1 MIKTLMKMMLLM
13 TVLVGDKDVNED
25 DVINDS
31 VGW

>member
-1 MIKTLMKMMLLM
+1 MKTLMKMMLLM

-25 DVINDS
+25 DVIDDS